1 VSRCKYLPV
10 AFTVSEEFHLAQELF
25 GMHDS
30 LAAVAKQAVSEYDR
44 NITQM
49 YRDYQEVCR
58 GKKARE
64 AGSGEAAGGASAREQ
79 GHDAAGREGEPS
91 HR

>member
-30 LAAVAKQAVSEYDR
+30 LAAVARQAVAEYDH
-44 NITQM
+44 NITEM
-49 YRDYQEVCR
+49 YRVYQVVCC

-64 AGSGEAAGGASAREQ
+64 AGSSEAAGGASAREQ
-79 GHDAAGREGEPS
+79 GHDAAGSEGEPD
-91 HR
+91 HG